1 IERTGNRH
9 YPQEAL
15 NRRITGSLRLS
26 VAINPDG
33 TIHEVEVLHS
43 SGHRL
48 LDQAAVQIVHLAA
61 PFNSF
66 PPEIRQEYD
75 RLEIIRTWNFE
86 IAGLSTSAD

>member
-1 IERTGNRH
+1 M
-9 YPQEAL
+9 
-15 NRRITGSLRLS
+15 
-26 VAINPDG
+26 
-33 TIHEVEVLHS
+33 LHS